1 MSQTTQF
8 LISHG
13 LPILFGV
20 IFLEQMGLPLPG
32 VPWLLAAGALSAT
45 GQFNTG
51 VQNLT
56 CFFRVIRFTP
66 RYYGIHRQTSAKII
80 SKR

>member
-8 LISHG
+8 LINHG

-32 VPWLLAAGALSAT
+32 IPWLLAAGALSAT
-45 GQFNTG
+45 GKFNTG

-56 CFFRVIRFTP
+56 RCFRVMRFTP